1 MSDVKHKSWCKKIY
15 GWLSKTKYKI
25 KSNESKSSSEKN
37 GKAEYEYQKL
47 TPYIE
52 VDLKE
57 SKRAFDY
64 VFQHDDVRN
73 IAISGTYGSGKSSL
87 IESYKKYL
95 QTTNTNKK
103 PGIKF
108 LHISLAHFHQE
119 NNYISSVLNEEAN
132 SKNENKELPILEAKI
147 LNQLIHQISAEQIP
161 QSNFAVKRI
170 TSKRDLLAITVSSII
185 FLLFMLDIIFSATW
199 KKFVL
204 SLEYSGLKDLLLG
217 FTTKIFLLSSAVW
230 SLGLFAIFL
239 YYIIKS
245 QKYKNIFRKLKFQ
258 GNEIEIVTESS
269 DSFFDKY
276 LNEVVYLFANADVDV
291 IVFEDIDR
299 FDNVLI
305 FERLREINRLTN
317 NQLKQYQKK
326 ETKILR
332 FFYLLRDD
340 IFCTKDRT
348 KFFDFI
354 IPVVPVVDSSNS
366 YDQLITFLKTYI
378 DGNKIEKGFLEGIS
392 LYIDDMRLLK
402 NICNE
407 FHLYYSN
414 INNNN
419 NKLGLNANKM
429 FAMMVYKNLFP
440 LDFTL
445 LQMNQGFVFYIF
457 NNKSLH
463 IKDEKDKLLENI
475 KKSDLEIKNIED
487 NHRKSIEKIKNKY
500 RRERNEVRDMYTRYN
515 LLIEDKKTKE
525 LDNQEQSEINR
536 YQLLYDNDIEL
547 INKEKENIQKEI
559 LQLTNR
565 KLKYILNKTNID
577 RIFNKYPSSSNIE
590 KNEKALEIKN
600 SPYFSLLKYLIR
612 NGYIDET
619 YTDYMTYF
627 YPNSLTIADKT
638 YLRSI
643 MDESAKEYEY
653 KLNNPELV
661 IGKLQHHQI
670 DYFSQPEVL
679 NVDLVNYLL
688 TYSENYAKE
697 LKAILCQFS
706 EVENIKFI
714 NVFWSISSEE
724 NLQKFVELINEYL
737 PEFFKIALK
746 SILVLNHIRQD
757 FSLKILY
764 CLSQEVIK
772 KINKYDNCLSNY
784 IELSSDYL
792 NIIEPDVEQL
802 VKQFIFLDIKFT
814 KIKYETANKDL
825 FNKIYENS
833 LYELNFANIKL
844 MLTTQYS
851 AVNEQDII
859 HRNYSCVQNKPDSPL
874 AAYIVQNID
883 VYLHLILANCKQKI
897 SDNETEVLYLLNH
910 DDISQ
915 EHKLE
920 YIKYL
925 QTPIT
930 SLDKVENTEL
940 WQNLLCPGKLAYNE
954 ENILCYFQHI
964 KETDESIDEY
974 LIEFINNNEKR
985 LDFNGDSKDE
995 DEDVKG
1001 EFFDVIIINQ
1011 KINNRKYKEIL
1022 STLDLYYKKFDIEN
1036 IDINKF
1042 KILVDNKIT
1051 LLNYD
1056 KYKEKSRSTLDF
1068 IKLNY
1073 DNEAILYFIQKNLTD
1088 YLDLIEEDNELFD
1101 YEEALSLIN
1110 KPVDDDSAIRLLKCT
1125 DNPVS
1130 ICEQNFSP
1138 AVMVYV
1144 LEYNFDTNDL
1154 TGLINNYQSYEAD
1167 IQNLIVKQVNN
1178 NIDFVSIERS
1188 PQALKFIRAHC
1199 DGEIALKYLQTHI
1212 ADYLNLISEETELFN
1227 FGEALQLLELELSDD
1242 DAINLLS
1249 YTNEPVSV
1257 IKYSFSSKIMAYVL
1271 EYNFNKDDLV
1281 NLIEDYDK
1289 HDEDIQSLI
1298 VEQSIKNCELI
1309 VIKQK
1314 TDIADNLLNKLFI
1327 SEKLEE
1333 NKKIDL
1339 FIQALPYKYM
1349 HVAERR
1355 QALKSMQLGEFNKIW
1370 SRGTPKIKCRDE
1382 YSRLLLALKAQGLIQ
1397 DFCVDNKQEN
1407 YYRITKRND

>member
-1 MSDVKHKSWCKKIY
+1 M
-15 GWLSKTKYKI
+15 
-25 KSNESKSSSEKN
+25 
-37 GKAEYEYQKL
+37 
-47 TPYIE
+47 
-52 VDLKE
+52 
-57 SKRAFDY
+57 
-64 VFQHDDVRN
+64 
-73 IAISGTYGSGKSSL
+73 
-87 IESYKKYL
+87 
-95 QTTNTNKK
+95 
-103 PGIKF
+103 
-108 LHISLAHFHQE
+108 
-119 NNYISSVLNEEAN
+119 
-132 SKNENKELPILEAKI
+132 
-147 LNQLIHQISAEQIP
+147 
-161 QSNFAVKRI
+161 
-170 TSKRDLLAITVSSII
+170 
-185 FLLFMLDIIFSATW
+185 
-199 KKFVL
+199 
-204 SLEYSGLKDLLLG
+204 
-217 FTTKIFLLSSAVW
+217 
-230 SLGLFAIFL
+230 
-239 YYIIKS
+239 
-245 QKYKNIFRKLKFQ
+245 
-258 GNEIEIVTESS
+258 
-269 DSFFDKY
+269 
-276 LNEVVYLFANADVDV
+276 
-291 IVFEDIDR
+291 
-299 FDNVLI
+299 
-305 FERLREINRLTN
+305 
-317 NQLKQYQKK
+317 
-326 ETKILR
+326 
-332 FFYLLRDD
+332 LRDD

-354 IPVVPVVDSSNS
+354 IPVVPVVDGSNS
-366 YDQLITFLKTYI
+366 YDQLITILKIYI
-378 DGNKIEKGFLEGIS
+378 DGNKIENGFLEGIS

-414 INNNN
+414 INNND
-419 NKLGLNANKM
+419 KLELNANKM
-429 FAMMVYKNLFP
+429 FAIIVYKNLFP

-457 NNKSLH
+457 NNKPIY
-463 IKDEKDKLLENI
+463 IKNEKDKLSANI
-475 KKSDLEIKNIED
+475 DDCDLEIKNIEE
-487 NHRKSIEKIKNKY
+487 NHHKSIEGIKEKY
-500 RRERNEVRDMYTRYN
+500 EVQRNEYRNRYN
-515 LLIEDKKTKE
+515 SDVHEVILNHQQRFEFDCC
-525 LDNQEQSEINR
+525 QSEYKKN
-536 YQLLYDNDIEL
+536 IEL

-559 LQLTNR
+559 SQLPNK

-577 RIFNKYPSSSNIE
+577 QIFDEYPSNSNNIE

-600 SPYFSLLKYLIR
+600 SPYFSLIKYLIR

-619 YTDYMTYF
+619 YADYMTYF
-627 YPNSLTIADKT
+627 YPNSLTIADKI

-643 MDESAKEYEY
+643 MDEIKKEYEY

-661 IGKLQHHQI
+661 IGKLQHQI
-670 DYFSQPEVL
+670 DYFSKPEIL

-688 TYSENYAKE
+688 TESENYAEK

-706 EVENIKFI
+706 VVENIKFI
-714 NVFWSISSEE
+714 NVFWPVSSEE
-724 NLQKFVELINEYL
+724 NLQKFVNLLSEYS
-737 PEFFKIALK
+737 PNFFKIALF
-746 SILVLNHIRQD
+746 SQLVPSYILYDL
-757 FSLKILY
+757 SLKILY
-764 CLSQEVIK
+764 CLPQDVIK
-772 KINKYDNCLSNY
+772 KINEYDNCLSNY
-784 IELSSDYL
+784 IANSTDYL
-792 NIIEPDVEQL
+792 NIAAPDVEQL
-802 VKQFIFLDIKFT
+802 VKQFKFLDIKFT
-814 KIKYETANKDL
+814 EINYETANKDL
-825 FNKIYENS
+825 FNEVYDNS

-844 MLTTQYS
+844 MLSTQYS
-851 AVNEQDII
+851 IVDEQDII
-859 HRNYSCVQNKPDSPL
+859 HGNYTCVQNKPDSPL
-874 AAYIVQNID
+874 ADYIAQNID

-897 SDNETEVLYLLNH
+897 SDNETKVLYLLNH

-925 QTPIT
+925 QTPII

-940 WQNLLCPGKLAYNE
+940 WQKLLCPGKLAYNE

-964 KETDESIDEY
+964 KETDESVDEY
-974 LIEFINNNEKR
+974 LIEFINNNEKK
-985 LDFNGDSKDE
+985 LDFKGVSNDE
-995 DEDVKG
+995 YKNVKS

-1011 KINNRKYKEIL
+1011 KITNYKYKEIL
-1022 STLDLYYKKFDIEN
+1022 STLGVDYGRFDIEN

-1042 KILVDNKIT
+1042 KILVDNKIIC
-1051 LLNYD
+1051 LNFD
-1056 KYKEKSRSTLDF
+1056 KYKKVSRSTLDF

-1073 DNEAILYFIQKNLTD
+1073 DNEAILYFIQKNLID

-1242 DAINLLS
+1242 DAINLLN
-1249 YTNEPVSV
+1249 YTNKPVSV

-1271 EYNFNKDDLV
+1271 EHNFNKDDLV
-1281 NLIEDYDK
+1281 NLIKDYDK
-1289 HDEDIQSLI
+1289 HDEDIQSFI

-1314 TDIADNLLNKLFI
+1314 TDIADNFLNKLLI
-1327 SEKLEE
+1327 SEKLGE

-1349 HVAERR
+1349 HVSERR

-1370 SRGTPKIKCRDE
+1370 NRGAPKIKCCED
-1382 YSRLLLALKAQGLIQ
+1382 YSRLLLALKEQGLIQ
-1397 DFCVDNKQEN
+1397 DFCVDNKQEK
-1407 YYRITKRND
+1407 YYRITKRNG

>member
-1 MSDVKHKSWCKKIY
+1 M
-15 GWLSKTKYKI
+15 
-25 KSNESKSSSEKN
+25 
-37 GKAEYEYQKL
+37 
-47 TPYIE
+47 
-52 VDLKE
+52 
-57 SKRAFDY
+57 
-64 VFQHDDVRN
+64 
-73 IAISGTYGSGKSSL
+73 
-87 IESYKKYL
+87 
-95 QTTNTNKK
+95 
-103 PGIKF
+103 
-108 LHISLAHFHQE
+108 
-119 NNYISSVLNEEAN
+119 
-132 SKNENKELPILEAKI
+132 
-147 LNQLIHQISAEQIP
+147 
-161 QSNFAVKRI
+161 
-170 TSKRDLLAITVSSII
+170 
-185 FLLFMLDIIFSATW
+185 
-199 KKFVL
+199 
-204 SLEYSGLKDLLLG
+204 
-217 FTTKIFLLSSAVW
+217 
-230 SLGLFAIFL
+230 
-239 YYIIKS
+239 
-245 QKYKNIFRKLKFQ
+245 
-258 GNEIEIVTESS
+258 
-269 DSFFDKY
+269 
-276 LNEVVYLFANADVDV
+276 
-291 IVFEDIDR
+291 
-299 FDNVLI
+299 
-305 FERLREINRLTN
+305 
-317 NQLKQYQKK
+317 
-326 ETKILR
+326 
-332 FFYLLRDD
+332 LRDD

-354 IPVVPVVDSSNS
+354 IPVVPVVDGSNS
-366 YDQLITFLKTYI
+366 YDQLITFLKTYIDGNKI

-407 FHLYYSN
+407 FHMYYSN
-414 INNNN
+414 INNTE
-419 NKLGLNANKM
+419 LNANKM
-429 FAMMVYKNLFP
+429 FALIVYKNLFP
-440 LDFTL
+440 LDFSYLQINQGYVYLLLNNKLIVIQARVSKLEKNIQDIRKTCKNEIKKLYSDLQNINTDDENDVNIEEEKKQKEKEINKFYKDKIKL
-445 LQMNQGFVFYIF
+445 LQMEITNYQNREFSFKSEKLKDYIHGDFLDINKFF
-457 NNKSLH
+457 NEYAKYTNDIGKENNFED
-463 IKDEKDKLLENI
+463 IKD
-475 KKSDLEIKNIED
+475 
-487 NHRKSIEKIKNKY
+487 
-500 RRERNEVRDMYTRYN
+500 
-515 LLIEDKKTKE
+515 
-525 LDNQEQSEINR
+525 
-536 YQLLYDNDIEL
+536 
-547 INKEKENIQKEI
+547 
-559 LQLTNR
+559 
-565 KLKYILNKTNID
+565 
-577 RIFNKYPSSSNIE
+577 
-590 KNEKALEIKN
+590 
-600 SPYFSLLKYLIR
+600 SPYFALLKYLIR

-619 YTDYMTYF
+619 YADYMTYF

-643 MDESAKEYEY
+643 MDEIKKEYEY

-661 IGKLQHHQI
+661 IGKLQHQI
-670 DYFSQPEVL
+670 DYFSKPEIL

-688 TYSENYAKE
+688 TESENYAEK

-706 EVENIKFI
+706 VVENIKFI
-714 NVFWSISSEE
+714 NVFWSISSEEKSEE

-746 SILVLNHIRQD
+746 STLVLNHVLKD
-757 FSLKILY
+757 FSLKTLY
-764 CLSQEVIK
+764 CLPQEVIK
-772 KINKYDNCLSNY
+772 KINKYDNCLCNY

-792 NIIEPDVEQL
+792 NIAEPNVEQL
-802 VKQFIFLDIKFT
+802 VKQFLFLKIKFAQ
-814 KIKYETANKDL
+814 IKYETANKDL
-825 FNKIYENS
+825 FNEVYNNS
-833 LYELNFANIKL
+833 LYKLNFANIKL
-844 MLTTQYS
+844 MLSTQYS
-851 AVNEQDII
+851 IVDEQDII

-874 AAYIVQNID
+874 AAYIAQNID

-930 SLDKVENTEL
+930 SLDKVENTEF
-940 WQNLLCPGKLAYNE
+940 WQKLLCPGKLAYNE

-964 KETDESIDEY
+964 KETDESVDEN
-974 LIEFINNNEKR
+974 LIEFINSNETR
-985 LDFNGDSKDE
+985 LDFKDE
-995 DEDVKG
+995 DEEVRD

-1011 KINNRKYKEIL
+1011 KITNYKYKEIL
-1022 STLDLYYKKFDIEN
+1022 STLGFHYEEFDIEN
-1036 IDINKF
+1036 IAINKF

-1051 LLNYD
+1051 FLNYD
-1056 KYKEKSRSTLDF
+1056 KYKEKSKSTLDF

-1227 FGEALQLLELELSDD
+1227 FGEALQLLGLKLSDD
-1242 DAINLLS
+1242 DAINLLN

-1281 NLIEDYDK
+1281 NLIKDYDK

-1327 SEKLEE
+1327 SEKLGE

-1349 HVAERR
+1349 HVSERR
-1355 QALKSMQLGEFNKIW
+1355 QALKSMQLDEFNKIW
-1370 SRGTPKIKCRDE
+1370 NRGTPKIKCCED
-1382 YSRLLLALKAQGLIQ
+1382 YSRLLLALKEQGLIQ
-1397 DFCVDNKQEN
+1397 DFCVDNKQEK
-1407 YYRITKRND
+1407 YYRITKRNG

>member
-1 MSDVKHKSWCKKIY
+1 MSDVKYKLWCKKIY
-15 GWLSKTKYKI
+15 GWLSKAKYKN
-25 KSNESKSSSEKN
+25 KSNESKSSPEQN
-37 GKAEYEYQKL
+37 EEAEYKYQKL

-52 VDLKE
+52 VDFKE
-57 SKRAFDY
+57 SKKAFDKAFDY

-73 IAISGTYGSGKSSL
+73 IAISGAYGSGKSSL
-87 IESYKKYL
+87 IESYEKYL
-95 QTTNTNKK
+95 QTTNTNRK
-103 PGIKF
+103 PVRKF
-108 LHISLAHFHQE
+108 LHISLAHFRTE
-119 NNYISSVLNEEAN
+119 NNHLSAVLNKEAN
-132 SKNENKELPILEAKI
+132 SKNENNELSILEAKI
-147 LNQLIHQISAEQIP
+147 LNQLIHQISSEQIP

-199 KKFVL
+199 KEFVL
-204 SLEYSGLKDLLLG
+204 SLEYSGLKNLLLG
-217 FTTKIFLLSSAVW
+217 LTTKIFLLSSAIW
-230 SLGLFAIFL
+230 SMGLFAIFL
-239 YYIIKS
+239 YYIIKI

-299 FDNVLI
+299 FDNVRI
-305 FERLREINRLTN
+305 FERLREINKLTN

-366 YDQLITFLKTYI
+366 YDQLITILKTYI

-414 INNNN
+414 INNND
-419 NKLGLNANKM
+419 KLELNANKM
-429 FAMMVYKNLFP
+429 FAIIVYKNLFP

-457 NNKSLH
+457 NNKPIY
-463 IKDEKDKLLENI
+463 IKKEKDKLSADI
-475 KKSDLEIKNIED
+475 TDCDLEIKNIEG
-487 NHRKSIEKIKNKY
+487 NYHKSIEEIKARYKA
-500 RRERNEVRDMYTRYN
+500 EQDEVKRGYN
-515 LLIEDKKTKE
+515 HYGLVRTDEKLNE
-525 LDNQEQSEINR
+525 LDNRKQSELDRCQSEYKKN
-536 YQLLYDNDIEL
+536 IEL
-547 INKEKENIQKEI
+547 INKEKENIQNAI
-559 LQLTNR
+559 VRLTSK

-577 RIFNKYPSSSNIE
+577 QIFDKYPSNSNNIE

-600 SPYFSLLKYLIR
+600 SPYFSLIKYLIR

-619 YTDYMTYF
+619 YADYMTYF

-643 MDESAKEYEY
+643 MDEIKKEYEY

-661 IGKLQHHQI
+661 IGKLQHQI
-670 DYFSQPEVL
+670 DYFSKPEIL

-688 TYSENYAKE
+688 TESENYAEK

-706 EVENIKFI
+706 VVENIKFI
-714 NVFWSISSEE
+714 NVFWPVSSEE
-724 NLQKFVELINEYL
+724 NLQKFVNLLSEYS
-737 PEFFKIALK
+737 PNFFKIAL
-746 SILVLNHIRQD
+746 SSQLVPDYILQNL
-757 FSLKILY
+757 SLKILY
-764 CLSQEVIK
+764 CLPQEVIK
-772 KINKYDNCLSNY
+772 KINEYDNCLSNY
-784 IELSSDYL
+784 IANSSDYL
-792 NIIEPDVEQL
+792 NIAAPDVEQL
-802 VKQFIFLDIKFT
+802 VKQFLFLKIKFAQ
-814 KIKYETANKDL
+814 IKYETANKDL
-825 FNKIYENS
+825 FNEVYNNS
-833 LYELNFANIKL
+833 LYKLNFANIKL
-844 MLTTQYS
+844 MLSTQYS
-851 AVNEQDII
+851 IVDEQDII
-859 HRNYSCVQNKPDSPL
+859 HRNYTCVQNKPDSPL
-874 AAYIVQNID
+874 AAYIAQNID

-930 SLDKVENTEL
+930 SLDKVENTEF
-940 WQNLLCPGKLAYNE
+940 WQKLLCPGKLAYNE

-964 KETDESIDEY
+964 KETDESVDEN
-974 LIEFINNNEKR
+974 LIEFINSNETR
-985 LDFNGDSKDE
+985 LDFKDE
-995 DEDVKG
+995 DEEVRD

-1011 KINNRKYKEIL
+1011 KINNHKYKEIL
-1022 STLDLYYKKFDIEN
+1022 STLGFHYEEFDIEN
-1036 IDINKF
+1036 IAINKF
-1042 KILVDNKIT
+1042 KILVDNKII

-1154 TGLINNYQSYEAD
+1154 IGLINNYQSYEAD

-1227 FGEALQLLELELSDD
+1227 FGEALQLLGLKLSDD
-1242 DAINLLS
+1242 DAINLLN
-1249 YTNEPVSV
+1249 YTNKPVSV

-1271 EYNFNKDDLV
+1271 EHNFNKDDLV
-1281 NLIEDYDK
+1281 NLIKDYDK
-1289 HDEDIQSLI
+1289 HNEDIQSFI

-1314 TDIADNLLNKLFI
+1314 TDIADNLLNKLLI
-1327 SEKLEE
+1327 SEKLGE

-1349 HVAERR
+1349 HVSERR
-1355 QALKSMQLGEFNKIW
+1355 QALKSMQLDEFNKIW
-1370 SRGTPKIKCRDE
+1370 NRGTPKIKCCED
-1382 YSRLLLALKAQGLIQ
+1382 YSRLLLALKEQGLIQ
-1397 DFCVDNKQEN
+1397 DFCVDNKQEK
-1407 YYRITKRND
+1407 YYRITKRNG

>member
-1 MSDVKHKSWCKKIY
+1 MSDIKHKSWCKKIY

-25 KSNESKSSSEKN
+25 KSNESKSSSEQN
-37 GKAEYEYQKL
+37 EKAEYEYQKL

-57 SKRAFDY
+57 SKRAIDF

-73 IAISGTYGSGKSSL
+73 IAISGAYGSGKSSL

-95 QTTNTNKK
+95 QTTNANKK
-103 PGIKF
+103 PDIKF

-119 NNYISSVLNEEAN
+119 NNYISSVLNKEAN
-132 SKNENKELPILEAKI
+132 SKNENNELSILEAKI
-147 LNQLIHQISAEQIP
+147 LNQLIHQISSEQIP

-230 SLGLFAIFL
+230 SMGLFAIFL
-239 YYIIKS
+239 YYIIKI

-299 FDNVLI
+299 FDNVRI
-305 FERLREINRLTN
+305 FERLREINKLTN

-366 YDQLITFLKTYI
+366 YDQLITFLKIYI
-378 DGNKIEKGFLEGIS
+378 DGNKIEKSFLEGIS

-419 NKLGLNANKM
+419 NNNDNNDNELGLNANKM
-429 FAMMVYKNLFP
+429 FAMMTYKNLFP

-457 NNKSLH
+457 NNKPLH
-463 IKDEKDKLLENI
+463 IKNEKDKLLANI
-475 KKSDLEIKNIED
+475 ANCDLEIKNIES
-487 NHRKSIEKIKNKY
+487 NHHKSKEKIINKY
-500 RRERNEVRDMYTRYN
+500 RTERNKVRDMHIGSN
-515 LLIEDKKTKE
+515 LIKE
-525 LDNQEQSEINR
+525 LDNQEQSELDYCQSEYRKN
-536 YQLLYDNDIEL
+536 IEL

-559 LQLTNR
+559 LQLPNK
-565 KLKYILNKTNID
+565 KLKYILNKKNID
-577 RIFNKYPSSSNIE
+577 QIFDEYPSNSNNIE
-590 KNEKALEIKN
+590 QDKTALEIKN

-619 YTDYMTYF
+619 YADYMTYF
-627 YPNSLTIADKT
+627 YPNSLTIADKI

-643 MDESAKEYEY
+643 MDEIKKEYDY

-661 IGKLQHHQI
+661 IGKLQYQI
-670 DYFSQPEVL
+670 DYFSQPEIL

-706 EVENIKFI
+706 VVENIKFI
-714 NVFWSISSEE
+714 NVLWPALSEK
-724 NLQKFVELINEYL
+724 NLYKFIYL
-737 PEFFKIALK
+737 LSKYSPNFFQIALLSSLV
-746 SILVLNHIRQD
+746 SICILDD
-757 FSLKILY
+757 FSLKALY
-764 CLSQEVIK
+764 CLPQEVIK
-772 KINKYDNCLSNY
+772 KINEYDNFLRYY
-784 IELSSDYL
+784 IANKSDYL
-792 NIIEPDVEQL
+792 NIADPNIEQL
-802 VKQFIFLDIKFT
+802 IKQFKFLDIKFT
-814 KIKYETANKDL
+814 EINYETANKDL
-825 FNKIYENS
+825 FNEVYDNS

-844 MLTTQYS
+844 MLSTQYS
-851 AVNEQDII
+851 AVDEQDII
-859 HRNYSCVQNKPDSPL
+859 HRNYTCVQSKPDSPL
-874 AAYIVQNID
+874 AAYIGQNID
-883 VYLHLILANCKQKI
+883 DYLHHILANCSLKI
-897 SDNETEVLYLLNH
+897 TDNETEVLYLLNH
-910 DDISQ
+910 DEISQ
-915 EHKLE
+915 GHKLE
-920 YIKYL
+920 YIEYL

-930 SLDKVENTEL
+930 RLYEVENKEL
-940 WQNLLCPGKLAYNE
+940 WQKLLCPSKLVYNE
-954 ENILCYFQHI
+954 DNIICYLYYYYCKFELN
-964 KETDESIDEY
+964 KEIDEY
-974 LIEFINNNEKR
+974 CIEFINNNETR
-985 LDFNGDSKDE
+985 LDFKGVFNGANEIFKDL
-995 DEDVKG
+995 
-1001 EFFDVIIINQ
+1001 FFKIIIFNQ
-1011 KINNRKYKEIL
+1011 KINDNKYNEIL
-1022 STLDLYYKKFDIEN
+1022 STSDFYYEKFDIEN
-1036 IDINKF
+1036 ISINKF
-1042 KILVDNKIT
+1042 KILVDNKII

-1056 KYKEKSRSTLDF
+1056 KYKKASRSTLNF

-1073 DNEAILYFIQKNLTD
+1073 DNEAILYFIQKNLID
-1088 YLDLIEEDNELFD
+1088 YLDLMEEDNELFD

-1110 KPVDDDSAIRLLKCT
+1110 ISIDDDSAIRLLKCT

-1144 LEYNFDTNDL
+1144 L
-1154 TGLINNYQSYEAD
+1154 
-1167 IQNLIVKQVNN
+1167 K
-1178 NIDFVSIERS
+1178 
-1188 PQALKFIRAHC
+1188 H
-1199 DGEIALKYLQTHI
+1199 
-1212 ADYLNLISEETELFN
+1212 
-1227 FGEALQLLELELSDD
+1227 
-1242 DAINLLS
+1242 
-1249 YTNEPVSV
+1249 
-1257 IKYSFSSKIMAYVL
+1257 
-1271 EYNFNKDDLV
+1271 NFNKDDLV
-1281 NLIEDYDK
+1281 NLIKDYDK
-1289 HDEDIQSLI
+1289 YSEDIKNLI

>member
-1 MSDVKHKSWCKKIY
+1 MSKA
-15 GWLSKTKYKI
+15 KYKN
-25 KSNESKSSSEKN
+25 KSNESKSSPEQN
-37 GKAEYEYQKL
+37 EEAEYKYQKL
-47 TPYIE
+47 TPYTE

-73 IAISGTYGSGKSSL
+73 IAISGAYGSGKSSL
-87 IESYKKYL
+87 IESYEKYL
-95 QTTNTNKK
+95 QTTNTNRK
-103 PGIKF
+103 PVRKF
-108 LHISLAHFHQE
+108 LHISLAHFRTE
-119 NNYISSVLNEEAN
+119 NNHLSEVLNKEAN
-132 SKNENKELPILEAKI
+132 SKNENNELSILEAKI

-199 KKFVL
+199 KEFVL

-217 FTTKIFLLSSAVW
+217 LTTKIFLLSSAIW
-230 SLGLFAIFL
+230 SMGLFAIFL
-239 YYIIKS
+239 YYIIKI

-299 FDNVLI
+299 FDNVRI
-305 FERLREINRLTN
+305 FERLREINKLTN

-366 YDQLITFLKTYI
+366 YDQLITILKIYI
-378 DGNKIEKGFLEGIS
+378 DGNKIENGFLEGIS

-414 INNNN
+414 INNND
-419 NKLGLNANKM
+419 KLELNANKM
-429 FAMMVYKNLFP
+429 FAIIVYKNLFP

-457 NNKSLH
+457 NNKPLY
-463 IKDEKDKLLENI
+463 IKNEKDKLLENI
-475 KKSDLEIKNIED
+475 TNCDLKIKNIEE
-487 NHRKSIEKIKNKY
+487 NHHKSIEGIKEKC
-500 RRERNEVRDMYTRYN
+500 EGQRNEYRNRYN
-515 LLIEDKKTKE
+515 SNVHDVI
-525 LDNQEQSEINR
+525 LDYQQRFEFDCCQSEYKKN
-536 YQLLYDNDIEL
+536 IEL

-559 LQLTNR
+559 LQLPSK

-577 RIFNKYPSSSNIE
+577 RIFDEYPSNSNNIE

-600 SPYFSLLKYLIR
+600 SPYFSLIKYLIR

-619 YTDYMTYF
+619 YADYMTYF

-643 MDESAKEYEY
+643 MDEIKKEYEY

-661 IGKLQHHQI
+661 IGKLQHQI
-670 DYFSQPEVL
+670 DYFSKPEIL

-688 TYSENYAKE
+688 TESENYAEK

-706 EVENIKFI
+706 VVENIKFI
-714 NVFWSISSEE
+714 NVFWSISSEEKSKE

-746 SILVLNHIRQD
+746 STLVLNHVLKD
-757 FSLKILY
+757 FSLKTLY
-764 CLSQEVIK
+764 CLPQEVIK
-772 KINKYDNCLSNY
+772 KINKYDNCLCNY

-792 NIIEPDVEQL
+792 NIAEPDVEQL
-802 VKQFIFLDIKFT
+802 VKQFIFLKIKFAQ
-814 KIKYETANKDL
+814 IIYETANKDL
-825 FNKIYENS
+825 FNEVYNNS
-833 LYELNFANIKL
+833 LYKLNFANIKL
-844 MLTTQYS
+844 MLSTQYS
-851 AVNEQDII
+851 IVDEQDII
-859 HRNYSCVQNKPDSPL
+859 HKNYSCVQNKPDSPL
-874 AAYIVQNID
+874 AAYIAQNID

-964 KETDESIDEY
+964 KETDESVDEN
-974 LIEFINNNEKR
+974 LIEFINSNETR
-985 LDFNGDSKDE
+985 LNFKDE
-995 DEDVKG
+995 DEEVRG

-1011 KINNRKYKEIL
+1011 KINNHKYEETL
-1022 STLDLYYKKFDIEN
+1022 STLGFHCEEFDIEN
-1036 IDINKF
+1036 IAINKF

-1051 LLNYD
+1051 FLNYD

-1227 FGEALQLLELELSDD
+1227 FGEALQLLGLKLSDD

-1327 SEKLEE
+1327 SEKLGES
-1333 NKKIDL
+1333 KKIDL

-1349 HVAERR
+1349 HVSERR

-1370 SRGTPKIKCRDE
+1370 NRGTPKIKCCED
-1382 YSRLLLALKAQGLIQ
+1382 YSRLLLALKEQGLIQ
-1397 DFCVDNKQEN
+1397 DFCVDNKQEK
-1407 YYRITKRND
+1407 YYRITKRNG

>member
-15 GWLSKTKYKI
+15 GWWLKAKNKSK
-25 KSNESKSSSEKN
+25 ESKSSSEQN
-37 GKAEYEYQKL
+37 EKAEYEYQKL
-47 TPYIE
+47 TPYTE

-73 IAISGTYGSGKSSL
+73 IAISGAYGSGKSSL

-95 QTTNTNKK
+95 QTTNTNRKL
-103 PGIKF
+103 GRKF
-108 LHISLAHFHQE
+108 LHISLAHFRTE
-119 NNYISSVLNEEAN
+119 NNYLSAVLNEEAN
-132 SKNENKELPILEAKI
+132 SQNENNELSLLEAKI
-147 LNQLIHQISAEQIP
+147 LNQLIHQISSEQIP

-170 TSKRDLLAITVSSII
+170 TSIRDLLAITVSSII

-199 KKFVL
+199 KEFVL
-204 SLEYSGLKDLLLG
+204 SLEYSGLKELLLG
-217 FTTKIFLLSSAVW
+217 FTTKIFLLSSAIW
-230 SLGLFAIFL
+230 SMGLFAIFL
-239 YYIIKS
+239 YYIIKI

-276 LNEVVYLFANADVDV
+276 LNEVIYIFVNANVDV

-299 FDNVLI
+299 FENVFI
-305 FERLREINRLTN
+305 FERLREINLLAN
-317 NQLKQYQKK
+317 NQLKEYQKK
-326 ETKILR
+326 KAKILR

-354 IPVVPVVDSSNS
+354 IPVVPVVDGSNS

-407 FHLYYSN
+407 FHMYYSN
-414 INNNN
+414 INNTE
-419 NKLGLNANKM
+419 LNANKM
-429 FAMMVYKNLFP
+429 FALIVYKNLFP
-440 LDFTL
+440 LDFSYLQINQGYVYLLLNNKLIVIQARVSKLKKNIQDIRKTCKNEIKKLYTDLQNINTDDENDVNIEEEKKQKEKEINKFYEDKIKL
-445 LQMNQGFVFYIF
+445 LQMEITNYQNREFSFKSEKLKDYIHGDF
-457 NNKSLH
+457 
-463 IKDEKDKLLENI
+463 
-475 KKSDLEIKNIED
+475 
-487 NHRKSIEKIKNKY
+487 
-500 RRERNEVRDMYTRYN
+500 
-515 LLIEDKKTKE
+515 
-525 LDNQEQSEINR
+525 LD
-536 YQLLYDNDIEL
+536 
-547 INKEKENIQKEI
+547 INKF
-559 LQLTNR
+559 
-565 KLKYILNKTNID
+565 
-577 RIFNKYPSSSNIE
+577 FNKYAKYTNDIGKE
-590 KNEKALEIKN
+590 NNFEDIKD
-600 SPYFSLLKYLIR
+600 SPYFALLKYLIR

-619 YTDYMTYF
+619 YADYMTYF

-643 MDESAKEYEY
+643 MDEIKKEYEY
-653 KLNNPELV
+653 KLNNPKLV
-661 IGKLQHHQI
+661 IGKLKHQI
-670 DYFSQPEVL
+670 SYFSKPEIL

-688 TYSENYAKE
+688 TYSGNYTKE

-706 EVENIKFI
+706 TVENIKFI
-714 NVFWSISSEE
+714 NVFWPASSKE
-724 NLQKFVELINEYL
+724 NLQKFVNLVNEYL
-737 PEFFKIALK
+737 PEFFKIAVN
-746 SILVLNHIRQD
+746 STIDLNHILKD
-757 FSLKILY
+757 FSLITLY
-764 CLSQEVIK
+764 CLSPEIII
-772 KINKYDNCLSNY
+772 KINEYDNCLSNY
-784 IELSSDYL
+784 IANSSDYL
-792 NIIEPDVEQL
+792 NIAAPDVEQL
-802 VKQFIFLDIKFT
+802 VKQFLFLKIKFAQ
-814 KIKYETANKDL
+814 IKYETANKDL
-825 FNKIYENS
+825 FNEVYNNS
-833 LYELNFANIKL
+833 LYKLNFANIKL
-844 MLTTQYS
+844 MLSTQYS
-851 AVNEQDII
+851 IVDEQDII

-874 AAYIVQNID
+874 AAYIAQNID

-964 KETDESIDEY
+964 KETDESVDEN
-974 LIEFINNNEKR
+974 LIEFINSNETR
-985 LDFNGDSKDE
+985 LDFKDE
-995 DEDVKG
+995 DEEVRD

-1011 KINNRKYKEIL
+1011 KINNYKYKEIL
-1022 STLDLYYKKFDIEN
+1022 STLGFHYEEFDIEN
-1036 IDINKF
+1036 IAINKF
-1042 KILVDNKIT
+1042 KILVDNKIIR
-1051 LLNYD
+1051 LDYD
-1056 KYKEKSRSTLDF
+1056 KYKKESRSTLDF
-1068 IKLNY
+1068 IRLNY

-1130 ICEQNFSP
+1130 IYEQNFSP

-1227 FGEALQLLELELSDD
+1227 FGEALQLLGLELSDD

-1281 NLIEDYDK
+1281 NLIKDYDK

-1327 SEKLEE
+1327 SEKLGE

-1349 HVAERR
+1349 HVSERR
-1355 QALKSMQLGEFNKIW
+1355 QALKSMQLDEFNKIW
-1370 SRGTPKIKCRDE
+1370 NRGTPKIKCCED
-1382 YSRLLLALKAQGLIQ
+1382 YSRLLLALKEQGLIQ
-1397 DFCVDNKQEN
+1397 DFCVDNKQEK
-1407 YYRITKRND
+1407 YYRITKRNG

>member
-1 MSDVKHKSWCKKIY
+1 MSDVKHKLWCKKIY
-15 GWLSKTKYKI
+15 GWLPKAKYKN
-25 KSNESKSSSEKN
+25 KSNESKSSPEQN
-37 GKAEYEYQKL
+37 EKAEYEYQKL
-47 TPYIE
+47 TPYTE

-57 SKRAFDY
+57 SEKAFDY

-73 IAISGTYGSGKSSL
+73 IAISGAYGSGKSSL
-87 IESYKKYL
+87 IESYKNSI
-95 QTTNTNKK
+95 QTTNTNRK
-103 PGIKF
+103 PVRKF
-108 LHISLAHFHQE
+108 LHISLAHFRTE
-119 NNYISSVLNEEAN
+119 NNHLSEVLNKEAN
-132 SKNENKELPILEAKI
+132 SKNENNELSILEAKI

-199 KKFVL
+199 KEFVL

-217 FTTKIFLLSSAVW
+217 FTTKIFLLSSAIW
-230 SLGLFAIFL
+230 SMGLFTIFL
-239 YYIIKS
+239 YYIIKI

-299 FDNVLI
+299 FDNVRI
-305 FERLREINRLTN
+305 FERLREINKLTN

-366 YDQLITFLKTYI
+366 YDQLITILKIYI
-378 DGNKIEKGFLEGIS
+378 DGNKIENGFLEGIS

-414 INNNN
+414 INNND
-419 NKLGLNANKM
+419 KLELNANKM
-429 FAMMVYKNLFP
+429 FAIIVYKNLFP

-457 NNKSLH
+457 NNKPLY
-463 IKDEKDKLLENI
+463 IKNEKDKLLENI
-475 KKSDLEIKNIED
+475 TNCDLKIKNIEE
-487 NHRKSIEKIKNKY
+487 NHHKSIEGIKEKC
-500 RRERNEVRDMYTRYN
+500 EGQRNEYRNRYN
-515 LLIEDKKTKE
+515 SNVHDVI
-525 LDNQEQSEINR
+525 LDYQQRFEFDCCQSEYKKN
-536 YQLLYDNDIEL
+536 IEL

-559 LQLTNR
+559 LQLPSK

-577 RIFNKYPSSSNIE
+577 RIFDEYPSNSNNIE

-600 SPYFSLLKYLIR
+600 SPYFSLIKYLIR

-619 YTDYMTYF
+619 YADYMTYF

-643 MDESAKEYEY
+643 MDEIKKEYEY

-661 IGKLQHHQI
+661 IGKLQHQI
-670 DYFSQPEVL
+670 DYFSKPEIL

-688 TYSENYAKE
+688 TESENYAEK

-706 EVENIKFI
+706 VVENIKFI
-714 NVFWSISSEE
+714 NVFWPVSSEE
-724 NLQKFVELINEYL
+724 NLQKFVNLLSEYS
-737 PEFFKIALK
+737 PNFFKIALF
-746 SILVLNHIRQD
+746 SQLVPSYILYDL
-757 FSLKILY
+757 SLKILY
-764 CLSQEVIK
+764 CLPQDIIK
-772 KINKYDNCLSNY
+772 KINEYDNCLSNY
-784 IELSSDYL
+784 IANSTDYL
-792 NIIEPDVEQL
+792 NIAAPDVEQL
-802 VKQFIFLDIKFT
+802 VKQFLFLKIKFAQ
-814 KIKYETANKDL
+814 INYETANKDL
-825 FNKIYENS
+825 FNEVYDNS

-844 MLTTQYS
+844 MLSTQYS
-851 AVNEQDII
+851 IVDEQDII
-859 HRNYSCVQNKPDSPL
+859 HGNYTCVQNKPDSPL
-874 AAYIVQNID
+874 ADYIAQNVD

-920 YIKYL
+920 YIEYL

-940 WQNLLCPGKLAYNE
+940 WQKLLCPGKLAYNE

-964 KETDESIDEY
+964 KETDESVDEN
-974 LIEFINNNEKR
+974 LIEFINSNETR
-985 LDFNGDSKDE
+985 LDFKDE
-995 DEDVKG
+995 DEEVRD

-1011 KINNRKYKEIL
+1011 KINNHKYNEIL
-1022 STLDLYYKKFDIEN
+1022 STLGSHCEEFDIEN
-1036 IDINKF
+1036 IAINKF

-1051 LLNYD
+1051 FLNYD

-1110 KPVDDDSAIRLLKCT
+1110 KPVDDDSAIRLLKYT

-1227 FGEALQLLELELSDD
+1227 FGEALQLLGLKLSDD
-1242 DAINLLS
+1242 DAINLLN

-1281 NLIEDYDK
+1281 NLIKDYDK

-1327 SEKLEE
+1327 SEKLGE

-1349 HVAERR
+1349 HVSERR
-1355 QALKSMQLGEFNKIW
+1355 QALKSMQLDEFNKIW
-1370 SRGTPKIKCRDE
+1370 NRGTPKIKCCED
-1382 YSRLLLALKAQGLIQ
+1382 YSRLLLALKEQGLIQ
-1397 DFCVDNKQEN
+1397 DFCVDNKQEK
-1407 YYRITKRND
+1407 YYRITKRNG

>member
-1 MSDVKHKSWCKKIY
+1 MSDVKHKLWCKKIY
-15 GWLSKTKYKI
+15 RWLPKAKYKN
-25 KSNESKSSSEKN
+25 KSNESKSSPEQN
-37 GKAEYEYQKL
+37 EKAEYEYQKL
-47 TPYIE
+47 TPYTE

-57 SKRAFDY
+57 SEKAFDY

-73 IAISGTYGSGKSSL
+73 IAISGAYGSGKSSL
-87 IESYKKYL
+87 IESYKNSI
-95 QTTNTNKK
+95 QTTNTNRK
-103 PGIKF
+103 PVRKF
-108 LHISLAHFHQE
+108 LHISLAHFRTE
-119 NNYISSVLNEEAN
+119 NNHLSEVLNKEAN
-132 SKNENKELPILEAKI
+132 SKNENNELSILEAKI
-147 LNQLIHQISAEQIP
+147 LNQLIHQISSEQIP

-199 KKFVL
+199 KEFVL

-217 FTTKIFLLSSAVW
+217 FTTKIFLLSSAIW
-230 SLGLFAIFL
+230 SMGLFTIFL
-239 YYIIKS
+239 YYIIKI

-299 FDNVLI
+299 FDNVRI
-305 FERLREINRLTN
+305 FERLREINKLTN

-366 YDQLITFLKTYI
+366 YDQLITILKIYI
-378 DGNKIEKGFLEGIS
+378 DGNKIENGFLEGIS

-414 INNNN
+414 INNND
-419 NKLGLNANKM
+419 KLELNANKM
-429 FAMMVYKNLFP
+429 FAIIVYKNLFP

-457 NNKSLH
+457 NNKPLY
-463 IKDEKDKLLENI
+463 IKNEKDKLLENI
-475 KKSDLEIKNIED
+475 TNCDLKIKNIEE
-487 NHRKSIEKIKNKY
+487 NHHKSIEGIKEKC
-500 RRERNEVRDMYTRYN
+500 EGQRNEYRNRYN
-515 LLIEDKKTKE
+515 SNVHDVI
-525 LDNQEQSEINR
+525 LDYQQRFEFDCCQSEYKKN
-536 YQLLYDNDIEL
+536 IEL

-559 LQLTNR
+559 LQLPSK

-577 RIFNKYPSSSNIE
+577 RIFDEYPSNSNNIE

-600 SPYFSLLKYLIR
+600 SPYFSLIKYLIR

-619 YTDYMTYF
+619 YADYMTYF

-643 MDESAKEYEY
+643 MDEIKKEYEY

-661 IGKLQHHQI
+661 IGKLQHQI
-670 DYFSQPEVL
+670 DYFSKPEIL

-688 TYSENYAKE
+688 TESENYAEK

-706 EVENIKFI
+706 VVENIKFI
-714 NVFWSISSEE
+714 NVFWSISSEEKSKE

-746 SILVLNHIRQD
+746 STLVLNHVLKD
-757 FSLKILY
+757 FSLKTLY
-764 CLSQEVIK
+764 CLPQEVIK
-772 KINKYDNCLSNY
+772 KINKYDNCLCNY

-792 NIIEPDVEQL
+792 NIAEPDVEQL
-802 VKQFIFLDIKFT
+802 VKQFIFLKIKFAQ
-814 KIKYETANKDL
+814 IIYETANKDL
-825 FNKIYENS
+825 FNEVYNNS
-833 LYELNFANIKL
+833 LYKLNFANIKL
-844 MLTTQYS
+844 MLSTQYS
-851 AVNEQDII
+851 IVDEQDII
-859 HRNYSCVQNKPDSPL
+859 HKNYSCVQNKPDSPL
-874 AAYIVQNID
+874 AAYIAQNID

-964 KETDESIDEY
+964 KETDESVDEN
-974 LIEFINNNEKR
+974 LIEFINSNETR
-985 LDFNGDSKDE
+985 LDFKDE
-995 DEDVKG
+995 DEEVRG

-1011 KINNRKYKEIL
+1011 KINNHKYEETL
-1022 STLDLYYKKFDIEN
+1022 STLGFHCEEFDIEN
-1036 IDINKF
+1036 IAINKF

-1051 LLNYD
+1051 FLNYD

-1130 ICEQNFSP
+1130 IWKQNFSP

-1144 LEYNFDTNDL
+1144 LEYNF
-1154 TGLINNYQSYEAD
+1154 
-1167 IQNLIVKQVNN
+1167 
-1178 NIDFVSIERS
+1178 
-1188 PQALKFIRAHC
+1188 
-1199 DGEIALKYLQTHI
+1199 
-1212 ADYLNLISEETELFN
+1212 
-1227 FGEALQLLELELSDD
+1227 
-1242 DAINLLS
+1242 
-1249 YTNEPVSV
+1249 
-1257 IKYSFSSKIMAYVL
+1257 
-1271 EYNFNKDDLV
+1271 NKDDLV
-1281 NLIEDYDK
+1281 NLIKDYDK
-1289 HDEDIQSLI
+1289 YSEDIQNLI

-1309 VIKQK
+1309 VIKRD

-1349 HVAERR
+1349 HVSERR

-1370 SRGTPKIKCRDE
+1370 NRGTPKIKCCED
-1382 YSRLLLALKAQGLIQ
+1382 YSRLLLALKEQGLIQ
-1397 DFCVDNKQEN
+1397 DFCVDNKQEK
-1407 YYRITKRND
+1407 YYRITKRNG

>member
-1 MSDVKHKSWCKKIY
+1 MSDVKYKLWCKKIY
-15 GWLSKTKYKI
+15 GWLSKAKYKN
-25 KSNESKSSSEKN
+25 KSNESKSSPEQN
-37 GKAEYEYQKL
+37 EEAEYKYQKL

-52 VDLKE
+52 VDFKE
-57 SKRAFDY
+57 SKKAFDKAFDY

-73 IAISGTYGSGKSSL
+73 IAISGAYGSGKSSL
-87 IESYKKYL
+87 IESYEKYL
-95 QTTNTNKK
+95 QTTNTNRK
-103 PGIKF
+103 PVRKF
-108 LHISLAHFHQE
+108 LHISLAHFRTE
-119 NNYISSVLNEEAN
+119 NNHLSEVLDKEAN
-132 SKNENKELPILEAKI
+132 SKNENNELSILEAKI

-170 TSKRDLLAITVSSII
+170 TSKRDLLAITISSII

-199 KKFVL
+199 KEFVL

-217 FTTKIFLLSSAVW
+217 LTTKIFLLSSAIW
-230 SLGLFAIFL
+230 SMGLFAIFL
-239 YYIIKS
+239 YYIIKI

-299 FDNVLI
+299 FDNVRI
-305 FERLREINRLTN
+305 FERLREINKLTN

-366 YDQLITFLKTYI
+366 YDQLITILKTYI

-414 INNNN
+414 INNN
-419 NKLGLNANKM
+419 KLELNANKM
-429 FAMMVYKNLFP
+429 FAIIVYKNLFP

-457 NNKSLH
+457 NNKPIY
-463 IKDEKDKLLENI
+463 IKNEKDKLSANI
-475 KKSDLEIKNIED
+475 DDCDLEIKKIED
-487 NHRKSIEKIKNKY
+487 NHSKSIDEIKAKY
-500 RRERNEVRDMYTRYN
+500 KVEQDEVRNRYRYYRSSV
-515 LLIEDKKTKE
+515 EADKAIKK
-525 LDNQEQSEINR
+525 LDNQEQSELDCCQSEYKKN
-536 YQLLYDNDIEL
+536 IEL

-559 LQLTNR
+559 LQLPSK

-577 RIFNKYPSSSNIE
+577 RIFDEYPSNSNNIE

-600 SPYFSLLKYLIR
+600 SPYFSLIKYLIR

-619 YTDYMTYF
+619 YADYMTYF

-643 MDESAKEYEY
+643 MDEIKKEYEY

-661 IGKLQHHQI
+661 IGKLQHQI
-670 DYFSQPEVL
+670 DYFSKPEIL

-688 TYSENYAKE
+688 TESENYAEK

-706 EVENIKFI
+706 VVENIKFI
-714 NVFWSISSEE
+714 NVFWPVSSEE
-724 NLQKFVELINEYL
+724 NLQKFVNLLSEYS
-737 PEFFKIALK
+737 PNFFKIALF
-746 SILVLNHIRQD
+746 SQLVPSYILYDL
-757 FSLKILY
+757 SLKILY
-764 CLSQEVIK
+764 CLPQDVIK
-772 KINKYDNCLSNY
+772 KINEYDNCLSNY
-784 IELSSDYL
+784 IANSSDYL
-792 NIIEPDVEQL
+792 NIAAPDVEQL
-802 VKQFIFLDIKFT
+802 VKQFKFLDIKFT
-814 KIKYETANKDL
+814 EINYETANKDL
-825 FNKIYENS
+825 FNEVYDNS

-844 MLTTQYS
+844 MLSTQYS
-851 AVNEQDII
+851 IVDEQDII
-859 HRNYSCVQNKPDSPL
+859 HGNYTCVQNKPDSPL
-874 AAYIVQNID
+874 ADYIAQNID

-897 SDNETEVLYLLNH
+897 SDNETKVLYLLNH

-925 QTPIT
+925 QTPII

-940 WQNLLCPGKLAYNE
+940 WQKLLCPGKLAYNE

-964 KETDESIDEY
+964 KETDESVDEN
-974 LIEFINNNEKR
+974 LIEFINSNETR
-985 LDFNGDSKDE
+985 LDFKDE
-995 DEDVKG
+995 DEEVRG

-1011 KINNRKYKEIL
+1011 KINNHKYKEIL
-1022 STLDLYYKKFDIEN
+1022 STLGVDYGRFDIEN

-1042 KILVDNKIT
+1042 KILVDNKIIC
-1051 LLNYD
+1051 LNFD
-1056 KYKEKSRSTLDF
+1056 KYKKVSRSTLDF

-1167 IQNLIVKQVNN
+1167 IQNFIVKQVNN

-1242 DAINLLS
+1242 DAINLLN
-1249 YTNEPVSV
+1249 YTNKPVSV

-1271 EYNFNKDDLV
+1271 EHNFNKDDLV
-1281 NLIEDYDK
+1281 NLIKDYDK
-1289 HDEDIQSLI
+1289 HNEDIQSLI

-1327 SEKLEE
+1327 SEKLGE

-1349 HVAERR
+1349 HVSERR

-1370 SRGTPKIKCRDE
+1370 NRGTPKIKCCED
-1382 YSRLLLALKAQGLIQ
+1382 YSRLLLALKEQGLIQ
-1397 DFCVDNKQEN
+1397 DFCVDNKQEK
-1407 YYRITKRND
+1407 YYQITKRNG

>member
-1 MSDVKHKSWCKKIY
+1 MSDVKYKLWCKKIY
-15 GWLSKTKYKI
+15 GWLSKAKYKN
-25 KSNESKSSSEKN
+25 KSNESKSSPEQN
-37 GKAEYEYQKL
+37 EEAEYKYQKL

-52 VDLKE
+52 VDFKE
-57 SKRAFDY
+57 SKKAFDKAFDY

-73 IAISGTYGSGKSSL
+73 IAISGAYGSGKSSL
-87 IESYKKYL
+87 IESYEKYL
-95 QTTNTNKK
+95 QTTNTNRK
-103 PGIKF
+103 PVRKF
-108 LHISLAHFHQE
+108 LHISLAHFRTE
-119 NNYISSVLNEEAN
+119 NNHLSEVLNKEAN
-132 SKNENKELPILEAKI
+132 SKNENNELSILEAKI

-199 KKFVL
+199 KEFVL

-217 FTTKIFLLSSAVW
+217 LTTKIFLLSSAIW
-230 SLGLFAIFL
+230 SMGLFAIFL
-239 YYIIKS
+239 YYIIKI

-299 FDNVLI
+299 FDNVRI
-305 FERLREINRLTN
+305 FERLREINKLTN

-354 IPVVPVVDSSNS
+354 IPVVPVVDGSNS
-366 YDQLITFLKTYI
+366 YDQLITILKIYI
-378 DGNKIEKGFLEGIS
+378 DGNKIENGFLEGIS

-414 INNNN
+414 INNND
-419 NKLGLNANKM
+419 KLELNANKM
-429 FAMMVYKNLFP
+429 FAIIVYKNLFP

-457 NNKSLH
+457 NNKPLYT
-463 IKDEKDKLLENI
+463 KNEKDKLLENI
-475 KKSDLEIKNIED
+475 ENCNLKIENIESNYHKSKEEIID
-487 NHRKSIEKIKNKY
+487 KYRKERNQVRNMHNYNHLERADEKIKVLDDQ
-500 RRERNEVRDMYTRYN
+500 EQF
-515 LLIEDKKTKE
+515 E
-525 LDNQEQSEINR
+525 LDCCQSEYKKN
-536 YQLLYDNDIEL
+536 IEL

-559 LQLTNR
+559 SQLPSK

-577 RIFNKYPSSSNIE
+577 QIFDEYPSNSNNIE
-590 KNEKALEIKN
+590 KNRKALEIKN
-600 SPYFSLLKYLIR
+600 SPYFSLIKYLIR

-619 YTDYMTYF
+619 YADYMTYF
-627 YPNSLTIADKT
+627 YPNSLTITDRN

-643 MDESAKEYEY
+643 MDEIKKKYEY
-653 KLNNPELV
+653 KLNNPKLV
-661 IGKLQHHQI
+661 IGKLQQQI
-670 DYFSQPEVL
+670 DYFSKPEIL

-688 TYSENYAKE
+688 TYSENYTEE

-706 EVENIKFI
+706 VVENIKFI
-714 NVFWSISSEE
+714 NVFWPASSKE
-724 NLQKFVELINEYL
+724 NLQKFVNLVNEYL
-737 PEFFKIALK
+737 PEFFKIAVN
-746 SILVLNHIRQD
+746 STIDLNHILKD
-757 FSLKILY
+757 FSLITLY
-764 CLSQEVIK
+764 CLSPEIII
-772 KINKYDNCLSNY
+772 KINEYDNCLSNY
-784 IELSSDYL
+784 IANSSDYL
-792 NIIEPDVEQL
+792 NIADPDIEQL
-802 VKQFIFLDIKFT
+802 IEQFKFLDIKFT
-814 KIKYETANKDL
+814 QINYETANKDL
-825 FNKIYENS
+825 FNEVYDNS

-844 MLTTQYS
+844 MLSIQYS
-851 AVNEQDII
+851 IIDEQDII
-859 HRNYSCVQNKPDSPL
+859 HRNYTCVQNKHDSPL
-874 AAYIVQNID
+874 ADYIAQNID

-920 YIKYL
+920 YIEYL

-940 WQNLLCPGKLAYNE
+940 WQKLLCLGKLAYNE

-964 KETDESIDEY
+964 KETDESVDEN
-974 LIEFINNNEKR
+974 LIEFINSNETR
-985 LDFNGDSKDE
+985 LDFKGDSKDE
-995 DEDVKG
+995 DEEVKG

-1011 KINNRKYKEIL
+1011 KINNHKYNEIL
-1022 STLDLYYKKFDIEN
+1022 STLGFHYKYFDIEN
-1036 IDINKF
+1036 IAINKF
-1042 KILVDNKIT
+1042 KILVDDKIIH
-1051 LLNYD
+1051 LNYD
-1056 KYKEKSRSTLDF
+1056 KYKKESRSTLDF

-1088 YLDLIEEDNELFD
+1088 YLDLIEEDNKLFD

-1130 ICEQNFSP
+1130 IWKQNFSP

-1144 LEYNFDTNDL
+1144 LEYNF
-1154 TGLINNYQSYEAD
+1154 
-1167 IQNLIVKQVNN
+1167 
-1178 NIDFVSIERS
+1178 
-1188 PQALKFIRAHC
+1188 
-1199 DGEIALKYLQTHI
+1199 
-1212 ADYLNLISEETELFN
+1212 
-1227 FGEALQLLELELSDD
+1227 
-1242 DAINLLS
+1242 
-1249 YTNEPVSV
+1249 
-1257 IKYSFSSKIMAYVL
+1257 
-1271 EYNFNKDDLV
+1271 NKDDLV
-1281 NLIEDYDK
+1281 NLIKDYDK
-1289 HDEDIQSLI
+1289 YSEDIQNLI

-1309 VIKQK
+1309 VIKRD

-1349 HVAERR
+1349 HVAERS

-1370 SRGTPKIKCRDE
+1370 NRGTPKIKCCDE
-1382 YSRLLLALKAQGLIQ
+1382 YSRLLSALKEQGLIQ

-1407 YYRITKRND
+1407 YYQITKRNG